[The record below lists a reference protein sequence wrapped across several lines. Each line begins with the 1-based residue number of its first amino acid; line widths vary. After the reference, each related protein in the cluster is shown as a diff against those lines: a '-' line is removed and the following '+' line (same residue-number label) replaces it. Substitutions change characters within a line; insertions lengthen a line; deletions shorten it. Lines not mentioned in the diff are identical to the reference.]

1 MGHFFCVH
9 VGLTLL
15 RVELAPCCSKPPL
28 ACLPQ
33 TTTKVM
39 TPKHKP
45 KHRWI
50 GKKQLQSLLKRSPSK
65 KFWLALIVSI
75 GVTVGF
81 WLVFSKKKS
90 KNTTAAQLDAK
101 TLPNHTLLV
110 IDLLEGFG
118 ENEMSIVD
126 GKVSAPYIEKQIDFA
141 ATEGLDGIL
150 IAIPIDHVYR
160 NSPDTPDW
168 TGVEHVF
175 NYAHEKGLFILSKLR
190 IEPYKSYL
198 YPDFN
203 ISDFVQGNTSV
214 KLESNFW
221 TTYAKKFATDYK
233 EKFQDW
239 HTSNRI
245 LCVFPTSTIH
255 QEWGYGYDTPLH
267 ESSYGERIKAV
278 NRVMHEMADVLSPLS
293 VGVDSGSY
301 YDTAAATHR
310 GTCAVSDLANRPNIV
325 CVKDNP
331 HIDYDLY
338 FDHALLLSTAKK
350 NGANS
355 LAMAEHTNSP
365 PGQVTPQ
372 LIDDIRLSYELGI
385 DIVGLAFVYD
395 EAGHHIVKDIVNA
408 LKQSNHYRSPKPTW
422 NPVGEF
428 SYTTS
433 ELKNQNGYQGQI
445 LTRFRNLLQQNANK
459 LPKITVIND
468 L

>member
-1 MGHFFCVH
+1 MS
-9 VGLTLL
+9 
-15 RVELAPCCSKPPL
+15 SKSKFL
-28 ACLPQ
+28 
-33 TTTKVM
+33 
-39 TPKHKP
+39 
-45 KHRWI
+45 I
-50 GKKQLQSLLKRSPSK
+50 GKKQVKNLLQSLQKRTRTK
-65 KFWLALIVSI
+65 KFWAALVVSI
-75 GVTVGF
+75 SILVGI
-81 WLVFSKKKS
+81 WLVFFRNKKS
-90 KNTTAAQLDAK
+90 SLNNLTAKAK
-101 TLPNHTLLV
+101 SLFSTQSLPNHTMLF

-118 ENEMSIVD
+118 EAEISIVD

-190 IEPYKSYL
+190 LEPYKSYL

-310 GTCAVSDLANRPNIV
+310 GTCAVTDLANRPNIV

-395 EAGHHIVKDIVNA
+395 EAGHNIVKDIVNA
-408 LKQSNHYRSPKPTW
+408 LKQSNHYRRPKPTW

-445 LTRFRNLLQQNANK
+445 LTRFRNLLQQNTNK
-459 LPKITVIND
+459 LPTITVIND